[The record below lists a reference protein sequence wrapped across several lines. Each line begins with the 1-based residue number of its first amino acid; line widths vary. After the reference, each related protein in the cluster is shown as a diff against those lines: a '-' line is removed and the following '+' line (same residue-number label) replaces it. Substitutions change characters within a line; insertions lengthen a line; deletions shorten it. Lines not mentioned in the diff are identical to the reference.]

1 MLSVRLNHRPAGILT
16 ATPAGGLRFAYDP
29 AWLVDKGAYALS
41 LSMPLTAGEYG
52 EDVAGPWFDGLL
64 PDNIPVRALLAGR
77 FQVDVGDDYGLLAA
91 LGRECPG
98 AVSVV
103 SVEASLLDEGQMVP
117 SYDLL
122 DTRRLAGLIR
132 ELPTR
137 PLFVDADGEL
147 RLSLAGVHHKTA
159 LVKVGDGLAL
169 PRGGIPTSHIL
180 KIDIQGLPDT
190 IRVEH
195 FCLRVAETLGLGA
208 VRSTVAFAEDQPYL
222 LVTRYDRVLV
232 DGAGGRTL
240 RRLHQEDFCQ
250 ALSRYPRQKYEK
262 DGGPGWAECFALM
275 DRLSDPAASRMR
287 LLDYAIFQVL
297 IGNPDAHAKNYAILY
312 RGGIS
317 MLARLYDVN
326 NAAAFRAHFKQ
337 QRPRLA
343 MAIGGERNPDALEPA
358 HWDQFAADI
367 GIRRDLVRARLAD
380 LAGRIPNACIGL
392 REGVRGTPADS
403 PLLDLAVA
411 DVTARCQR
419 LG

>member
-1 MLSVRLNHRPAGILT
+1 MLSVRLNHHPAGALT

-29 AWLVDKGAYALS
+29 AWLAAAGAYALS
-41 LSMPLTAGEYG
+41 LSMPLATGEYG

-64 PDNIPVRALLAGR
+64 PDNMPVRALLAGR
-77 FQVDVGDDYGLLAA
+77 FQLDAGDDYGLLAA

-103 SVEASLLDEGQMVP
+103 PLDAPLLDEGRMAP

-122 DTRRLAGLIR
+122 DTGRLAGLIR
-132 ELPTR
+132 ELPAR
-137 PLFVDADGEL
+137 PLFIDADGEL

-169 PRGGIPTSHIL
+169 PRGGMPTSHIL
-180 KIDIQGLPDT
+180 KVDIQGLPDT

-195 FCLRVAETLGLGA
+195 FCLRVAAFLGLDA
-208 VRSTVAFAEDQPYL
+208 VRSTVALAQDQPYL
-222 LVTRYDRVLV
+222 LVARYDRVLV
-232 DGAGGRTL
+232 EGAWGRTL

-275 DRLSDPAASRMR
+275 DRLSDPAASRTR

-312 RGGIS
+312 RGGAS

-358 HWDQFAADI
+358 HWDRFAADI

-380 LAGRIPNACIGL
+380 LAARMPDAGHTVRDAL
-392 REGVRGTPADS
+392 RGTPADS

-411 DVTARCQR
+411 DITVRCRR